1 VPIVTLVVV
10 AACALLGPRVARAQS
25 GTELINETFAGPAV
39 LDPNFSV
46 QGATCLTGRAIGA
59 PLPPGAANIP
69 DCRASQGGPVPTPGA
84 LPGYLQL
91 TDAVNNKT
99 GSILYN
105 RPVPSSAGL
114 VATFDQWQ
122 YGGSGAD
129 GIAFFLVDGAT
140 NLTTPGAFGGSLGYA
155 QRTGVDGIAGAYLG
169 VGLDAFGNF
178 YNDNEG
184 RGRGCSTNQRAP
196 FPTALVPGA
205 IVIRGPGNQ
214 SRGYCYL
221 DSTATKTNPPMTNLP
236 GSLRGPTLATA
247 RRRVSVTVTPGPA
260 PRVTVTIDFFDGNG
274 PRQVLDIP
282 APPNP
287 PATYKF
293 GWTASTGG
301 STDVHLIQNAV
312 VRTVNPLAQ
321 LTLDK
326 QVDVTKLPNPL
337 VLGSVI
343 PYQFVVTNSGL
354 ETLTNLAV
362 SDPRVPGVVCPRTTI
377 DPAPADT
384 STVVC
389 TGSYTVTQA
398 DVDAGQIVNTA
409 AAQAVDPGGR
419 AVQSNPSTLTL
430 TVGSTPRIALQKLI
444 LTPPPY
450 SFGQTV
456 TYRYDVINTGSVSV
470 TLNAATAIV
479 DDKLASITCQQP
491 LTLLPQPQFPSSTSC
506 VGTYVIQAAAVD
518 ANGFLTNTATA
529 TARPATGGTVT
540 SAPASLTLPVG
551 VDIGV
556 AKTVDVPT
564 PRIGDIVTFTVT
576 ATNAGPANATGVRI
590 TDPIGPG
597 VALVGAVVP
606 PGTTYTPGT
615 GVWNVGN
622 LAAGGS
628 VQLQLSLQVTSVDP
642 YTNVATLTA
651 VTEPDINPN
660 NDRGQATITPIRDAD
675 VGMAKSVNDPT
686 PAVGETIT
694 FSVTA
699 TNLGPSP
706 ATGVVVVDLLPAGL
720 ALSSATPSQGAYD
733 AGTGTW
739 SVGSLAV
746 NGSAT
751 LTLTALVTAP
761 GTITNTATKT
771 AQNEPDP
778 NPNNDTASST
788 ITATRV
794 ADLSITKTDGLA
806 VVLAGNQV
814 TYTIAVF
821 NAGPSD
827 VVGAT
832 VTDTFPAA
840 LTGVTWTCVADTGGS
855 CGAASGSGNIA
866 TTVNLPAGRGAV
878 FTATGTV
885 SPSALGTLSNTATVA
900 PPAGTTDPNP
910 GNDSSTDVTTIQA
923 SADLAADKLGPPG
936 LITAGTPVS
945 FTITVTNAG
954 PSTAT
959 GVTLVDPTPAGLT
972 FVSNTGACTTAFP
985 CALGSLA
992 PGATAVVTT
1001 TFFVPPG
1008 YTTPDPI
1015 VNVATVS
1022 SPTPDPVPG
1031 NNTGT
1036 GAASLGAPVADLLVT
1051 KTDGLSQVVAGGQV
1065 TYTITILNR
1074 GPSNVSNVAV
1084 ADPLPAPLG
1093 NASWTCSSVG
1103 GICGAASGS
1112 GGIVTTVSLPVG
1124 ATATFLLTGT
1134 VAPDAEGELVNTVQT
1149 TNPPGFGEPS
1159 TATATDVTDIVAV
1172 ADLSIAKT
1180 GPAVVVPGN
1189 QVAYTIVVTNQPG
1202 RSTAR
1207 NVVVTDQTPPGLTF
1221 VSNSGACTT
1230 AFPCA
1235 LGDLGPAETRTITA
1249 TFAVPEG
1256 YAAPDPIVN
1265 RAQVTSATPDANPA
1279 DNAAE
1284 SQTAVNRFADV
1295 ALRKTVAPATAL
1307 VGDTVTFTVEAVN
1320 NGPNVATSVT
1330 VVDVLPAGL
1339 LLTGTTASQGVY
1351 LASPAGEWSVGRLG
1365 VGERA
1370 QLTLTAVVTQPG
1382 AITNIATNTTG
1393 NEPDPDT
1400 SNDTATATVNAG
1412 TLADVGVAKS
1422 VDVPNPALGQTV
1434 TFTVRVT
1441 NFGPSAATGVVVED
1455 ALPAEL
1461 SFAGA
1466 SPSQGTYDQGTGA
1479 WTIGGLAP
1487 GGSATL
1493 TLQATA
1499 LVPYA
1504 VVNTAR
1510 KTAQVEPDPNP
1521 ANDQAS
1527 VTVNGAGTADIAVAK
1542 AVSNP
1547 APAVGELVTFT
1558 VIATNVGPEQATGVV
1573 VRDVLPAGLDLVA
1586 ALPAADFDAMTGDWT
1601 VGTLELSQSRVLV
1614 LTVRPATAGTFTNT
1628 ATKTAPP
1635 ACPPPPTTPSGLC
1648 DPNPTNDTGAATV
1661 MAILV
1666 GDLSITKTDGLGVAV
1681 AGQAV
1686 TYTIVVANAGPS
1698 PVANA
1703 RVVDAFP
1710 AVLGSVTWTC
1720 TPDPGSFCAPPSP
1733 ENPGGASAGGGD
1745 IDVPVALLPPGGRV
1759 VFVVGTALRPDASGT
1774 LANTATVTPP
1784 SGVTDPDLANNT
1796 ATDQTPIESAANL
1809 EVVKTG
1815 PPTAVSG
1822 QTLVYV
1828 VEVLNAGPS
1837 IATDV
1842 VVADPTPA
1850 DLAFVSNAGACTTA
1864 FPCGL
1869 GTLAPGDRRVI
1880 TSTYTVVPGAGE
1892 TRVAVNTATVSS
1904 PIPDPNPQNNT
1915 STAQTTITA
1924 SANLAIVKTA
1934 GGTGLLGEPL
1944 VYELQIFNDGPDGAV
1959 AVELRDTLPAGVE
1972 LVSVTTTQGSCGGT
1986 TSLSCSL
1993 GNLSPGGLATVTVT
2007 VLPQVT
2013 GDVTNTATVASNT
2026 PDPDPGNNTS
2036 TVTVTVGAAADLA
2049 LSKTVTPATAAVG
2062 ETLTYTLTVVNR
2074 GPSTATAVTLTDDL
2088 PQQVTPGTATASQ
2101 GTCTLA
2107 GRALTCA
2114 LGTLAPDGSATV
2126 TVTATRDVAQPFTN
2140 QASVIAAEPDP
2151 TPDDATASVST
2162 DAASGEICDN
2172 CVDDD
2177 GDGQIDWDD
2186 ADCCTEIGTL
2196 TVTKVRATP
2205 RNGNPARSRLF
2216 VRGTLGGADFSTLD
2230 PRREDVSVT
2239 IGDGMLLACCTIP
2252 QQKWMKLY
2260 RKHFGFWDQ
2269 RSRVCPPVVDM
2280 SLRQTTTGGGF
2291 TVVGRQVDVT
2301 QLGSPD
2307 LRVTLRVGGSC
2318 ASGTAT
2324 LRRTGSGA
2332 LVFP

>member
-1 VPIVTLVVV
+1 MV
-10 AACALLGPRVARAQS
+10 AACALAGASAAHAQS
-25 GTELINETFAGPAV
+25 GTELVNETFAGPAV
-39 LDPNFSV
+39 LDPNFRV

-69 DCRASQGGPVPTPGA
+69 DCGASQGGPVPVPGA

-91 TDAVNNKT
+91 TDAVTNKT

-105 RPVPSSAGL
+105 RPIPSSAGL

-122 YGGSGAD
+122 YGGTGAD

-140 NLTTPGAFGGSLGYA
+140 NLTQPGGFGGSLGYA
-155 QRTGVDGIAGAYLG
+155 QRSGFDGIAGGYVG

-184 RGRGCSTNQRAP
+184 RGRGCSANQRPP
-196 FPTALVPGA
+196 FPSAKVPGA
-205 IVIRGPGNQ
+205 IVVRGPGNQ
-214 SRGYCYL
+214 MRGYCYL
-221 DSTATKTNPPMTNLP
+221 DATATKTNPPMTTLP
-236 GSLRGPTLATA
+236 GSLRGPTLAVS
-247 RRRVSVTVTPGPA
+247 RRRISVTVTPGPA
-260 PRVTVTIDFFDGNG
+260 PRVAVSIDFFDGNG

-293 GWTASTGG
+293 GWTGSTGS
-301 STDVHLIQNAV
+301 STDVHLLRNVV

-326 QVDVTKLPNPL
+326 QVDVTTLPNPL

-354 ETLTNLAV
+354 ETLTNLTV
-362 SDPRVPGVVCPRTTI
+362 TDPRVPGVVCPRTSI

-419 AVQSNPSTLTL
+419 PVASNPSTLTL
-430 TVGSTPRIALQKLI
+430 AVGSTPRITLRKFI
-444 LTPPPY
+444 VTPPPY
-450 SFGQTV
+450 GLGQTL
-456 TYRYDVINTGSVSV
+456 TYRYDVTNTGSVSV
-470 TLNAATAIV
+470 TLQSMSAIV
-479 DDKLASITCQQP
+479 DDLVPAIICQAPLA
-491 LTLLPQPQFPSSTSC
+491 LLPQPQFPSSTSC
-506 VGTYVIQAAAVD
+506 TGTYVVQAPDLD

-529 TARPATGGTVT
+529 TARPATGGSVT
-540 SAPASLTLPVG
+540 SPPAMLTLPVG

-556 AKTVDVPT
+556 SKTVDVAT
-564 PRIGDIVTFTVT
+564 PRVGDVVTFTVT
-576 ATNAGPANATGVRI
+576 VANAGPANATGVRI

-597 VALVGAVVP
+597 VAFVGAVAP
-606 PGTTYTPGT
+606 PGTTYDPAT

-622 LAAGGS
+622 VPAGGS
-628 VQLQLSLQVTSVDP
+628 VQLQLSVQVTSVDP

-651 VTEPDINPN
+651 VNEPDINPN
-660 NDRGQATITPIRDAD
+660 NDQGRATITPVRDAD
-675 VGMAKSVNDPT
+675 VGMAKAVNDPT

-699 TNLGPSP
+699 SNLGPSP

-720 ALSSATPSQGAYD
+720 ALSSATPSQGAYA

-746 NGSAT
+746 GGSAT
-751 LTLTALVTAP
+751 LSLTAVVTAP

-778 NPNNDTASST
+778 NPNNNTASST

-794 ADLSITKTDGLA
+794 ADLSVSKTDGLTT
-806 VVLAGNQV
+806 VLAGNQV

-827 VVGAT
+827 VVGAA
-832 VTDTFPAA
+832 VADTFPPA
-840 LTGVTWTCVADTGGS
+840 LTGVTWTCAADGGAA
-855 CGAASGSGNIA
+855 CGAASGAGAIA
-866 TTVNLPAGRGAV
+866 TTANLPVGRAVV

-885 SPSALGTLSNTATVA
+885 SPSALGTLTNTATVM

-910 GNDSSTDVTTIQA
+910 GNDSSTDTTTILA
-923 SADLAADKLGPPG
+923 SADLAADKDGPPG
-936 LITAGTPVS
+936 FIVAGTPVS

-959 GVTLVDPTPAGLT
+959 GVVLADPTPPGLT
-972 FVSNTGACTTAFP
+972 FVSNAGACTTAFP
-985 CALGSLA
+985 CALGTLA

-1008 YTTPDPI
+1008 YTMPDPI

-1036 GAASLGAPVADLLVT
+1036 GSASLGAPVANLLVT
-1051 KTDGLSQVVAGGQV
+1051 KTDGLSQVVAGGPV

-1074 GPSNVSNVAV
+1074 GPSNVTNVAV
-1084 ADPLPAPLG
+1084 ADTPPPALQG
-1093 NASWTCSSVG
+1093 ASWTCTSAG
-1103 GICGAASGS
+1103 GSCGAASGT
-1112 GGIVTTVSLPVG
+1112 GAIATTVSLPVN
-1124 ATATFLLTGT
+1124 ATATFLLAGT
-1134 VAPDAEGELVNTVQT
+1134 VAPDAQGQLVNTVQT

-1159 TATATDVTDIVAV
+1159 TATATDVTDIVAI
-1172 ADLSIAKT
+1172 ADLRIAKT

-1189 QVAYTIVVTNQPG
+1189 QVAYTIVVTNEQG

-1221 VSNSGACTT
+1221 VSNAGACTT

-1235 LGDLGPAETRTITA
+1235 LGDLGPGESRTIIA

-1256 YAAPDPIVN
+1256 YAAPNPIVN
-1265 RAQVTSATPDANPA
+1265 RTQVTSDTTDANPS
-1279 DNAAE
+1279 DNTAE
-1284 SQTAVNRFADV
+1284 AQTTVNRSADIG
-1295 ALRKTVAPATAL
+1295 LSKQVAPATAL
-1307 VGDTVTFTVEAVN
+1307 VGATVVFTVEAVN
-1320 NGPNVATSVT
+1320 NGPSVATNVT
-1330 VVDVLPAGL
+1330 VVDLLPAGL
-1339 LLTGTTASQGVY
+1339 SLTGSTASQGVY

-1370 QLTLTAVVTQPG
+1370 QLTLTAVVTQSG
-1382 AITNIATNTTG
+1382 TITNIATNTTG

-1400 SNDTATATVNAG
+1400 SNDTATATLNAG
-1412 TLADVGVAKS
+1412 VLADVGVAKS
-1422 VDVPNPALGQTV
+1422 VDVPNPALGETV

-1455 ALPAEL
+1455 ALPADL
-1461 SFAGA
+1461 GFAGA
-1466 SPSQGTYDQGTGA
+1466 SASQGTYDQGTGV
-1479 WTIGGLAP
+1479 WTVGALAP
-1487 GGSATL
+1487 GASAIL

-1510 KTAQVEPDPNP
+1510 KTAQAEPDPNP
-1521 ANDQAS
+1521 VNDQAS
-1527 VTVNGAGTADIAVAK
+1527 VTLNGAGTADVAVAK

-1558 VIATNVGPEQATGVV
+1558 VVATNLGPEQATGVV
-1573 VRDVLPAGLDLVA
+1573 VRDVLPAGLELVGA
-1586 ALPAADFDAMTGDWT
+1586 VPAAEFDAMTGDWT
-1601 VGTLELSQSRVLV
+1601 VGALEASQLRVLT
-1614 LTVRPATAGTFTNT
+1614 LTVRPTAAGTLTNT

-1635 ACPPPPTTPSGLC
+1635 TCPLPPTPPAGLC
-1648 DPNPTNDTGAATV
+1648 DPNPTNDTGVATV
-1661 MAILV
+1661 TAGLV
-1666 GDLSITKTDGLGVAV
+1666 ADLSIIKTDGLTVAV

-1686 TYTIVVANAGPS
+1686 TYTITVQNAGPS
-1698 PVANA
+1698 PVTNA
-1703 RVVDAFP
+1703 RVMDAFP
-1710 AVLGSVTWTC
+1710 ALLGGVTWTC
-1720 TPDPGSFCAPPSP
+1720 TPDTGSFCESPSP
-1733 ENPGGASAGGGD
+1733 ANPTGTGSGAGD
-1745 IDVPVALLPPGGRV
+1745 IDLPVALLPPGGRV
-1759 VFVVGTALRPDASGT
+1759 VFVVSTALRSDASGT

-1784 SGVTDPDLANNT
+1784 PGVIDPDPANNS
-1796 ATDQTPIESAANL
+1796 ATDQTPIEQAANL

-1815 PPTAVSG
+1815 PPAVASG
-1822 QTLVYV
+1822 QTLIYV

-1837 IATDV
+1837 TAMDV
-1842 VVADPTPA
+1842 AVTDPTPP
-1850 DLAFVSNAGACTTA
+1850 DLVFVSNAGDCVTA
-1864 FPCGL
+1864 FPCALGL
-1869 GTLAPGDRRVI
+1869 LAPGARRVI
-1880 TSTYTVVPGAGE
+1880 TSTYTVRPGAGGA
-1892 TRVAVNTATVSS
+1892 RVAVNTATVSS
-1904 PIPDPNPQNNT
+1904 PTPDPNPQNNT
-1915 STAQTTITA
+1915 STVQTAITA
-1924 SANLAIVKTA
+1924 SADLAIVKTA
-1934 GGTGLLGEPL
+1934 GGTGLIGQPL
-1944 VYELQIFNDGPDGAV
+1944 VYELQIANDGPDGAL
-1959 AVELRDTLPAGVE
+1959 AVTIQDPLPAGVD
-1972 LVSVTTTQGSCGGT
+1972 LVSVTATQGACSGT
-1986 TSLSCSL
+1986 TVLACSL
-1993 GNLSPGGLATVTVT
+1993 GNLSSGGTASVTVT
-2007 VLPQVT
+2007 VLPRVT
-2013 GDVTNTATVASNT
+2013 GALSNTATVASDT

-2036 TVTVTVGAAADLA
+2036 TVTVTVQPAADLA
-2049 LSKTVTPATAAVG
+2049 LSKAVMPAMAAVG
-2062 ETLTYTLTVVNR
+2062 ETLTYTLVVTNR
-2074 GPSTATAVTLTDDL
+2074 GPSTATSVTLTDDL
-2088 PQQVTPGTATASQ
+2088 PQQVTPGTASASQ
-2101 GTCTLA
+2101 GTCTLG
-2107 GRALTCA
+2107 GRTLSCA
-2114 LGTLAPDGSATV
+2114 LGTLAPDGTATV
-2126 TVTATRDVAQPFTN
+2126 TVTATRDAAQPFTN
-2140 QASVIAAEPDP
+2140 QASVTATEPDP
-2151 TPDDATASVST
+2151 TPDDNTASAST
-2162 DAASGEICDN
+2162 DASSGEICDN
-2172 CVDDD
+2172 CIDDD

-2205 RNGNPARSRLF
+2205 RNGNPSRSRLF
-2216 VRGTLGGADFSTLD
+2216 VRGTLGGAEFSTLD
-2230 PRREDVSVT
+2230 PRTEDVSVA

-2269 RSRVCPPVVDM
+2269 KSRVCPPIVDM
-2280 SLRQTTTGGGF
+2280 SLRRSSTGGGF
-2291 TVVGRQVDVT
+2291 TVVGRRVDVT
-2301 QLGSPD
+2301 QLASPD
-2307 LRVTLRVGGSC
+2307 LRVTVRVGGSC
-2318 ASGTAT
+2318 ATGTAT
-2324 LRRTGSGA
+2324 LRRKNSGA